1 MFEFKEQFS
10 QISNFDFISEG
21 EEQSYLIDIYRK
33 TDPQSDNSAK
43 LIQKKRRRIHTKYH
57 TDNIKR
63 KINVKYFNF
72 LIEFI
77 NKIIKETIAD
87 EYIEDKM
94 KFCDFNYQFKKN
106 VTSNYFDNL
115 KQNSIISFL
124 VKDKNVINKG
134 KGFNNYNYSVYN
146 LIINK
151 NPNLKDILNKN
162 CYDFFPI
169 FYTKSIEFSFD
180 QRIIDLSEMN
190 CFYEDVLKNNNSND
204 EKYITNMEN
213 VINKYFLKKE
223 IKKEIKFVVQKGPR
237 VLLI

>member
-1 MFEFKEQFS
+1 MYEFKEQFN
-10 QISNFDFISEG
+10 QISNFYFISE
-21 EEQSYLIDIYRK
+21 EEDQSYLIDNFRN

-43 LIQKKRRRIHTKYH
+43 LIQKKRIHTKYH

-77 NKIIKETIAD
+77 NKIIKETLGD

-106 VTSNYFDNL
+106 VTSNCFKNL

-124 VKDKNVINKG
+124 VKDKNIINKG
-134 KGFNNYNYSVYN
+134 KGFKNYNSSVYN
-146 LIINK
+146 LIINM
-151 NPNLKDILNKN
+151 NPNLKNILNKN
-162 CYDFFPI
+162 CFDFFPI
-169 FYTKSIEFSFD
+169 FYNKIIEFLFD

-223 IKKEIKFVVQKGPR
+223 IKFVVQKS
-237 VLLI
+237 